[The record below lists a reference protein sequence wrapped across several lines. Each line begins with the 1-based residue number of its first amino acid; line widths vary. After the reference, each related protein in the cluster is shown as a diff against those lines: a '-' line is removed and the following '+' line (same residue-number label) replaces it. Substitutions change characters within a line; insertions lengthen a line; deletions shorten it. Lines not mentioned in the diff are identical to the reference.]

1 MNLLEVMYIFENQKF
16 ITRGISEK
24 IPPLLQ
30 IVLWEHIFNLPA
42 DRDYLQV
49 FFLSEENGRQRI
61 KHTQEVLK
69 YCKEYVYDFDTPIT
83 AKIFVIDDGT
93 HSTMLLAEE
102 Y

>member
-1 MNLLEVMYIFENQKF
+1 M
-16 ITRGISEK
+16 
-24 IPPLLQ
+24 PPLLQ

-49 FFLSEENGRQRI
+49 FLLTEEGGKQKI
-61 KHTQEVLK
+61 KHTQEEPE
-69 YCKEYVYDFDTPIT
+69 YCKESVYEIGNPIT